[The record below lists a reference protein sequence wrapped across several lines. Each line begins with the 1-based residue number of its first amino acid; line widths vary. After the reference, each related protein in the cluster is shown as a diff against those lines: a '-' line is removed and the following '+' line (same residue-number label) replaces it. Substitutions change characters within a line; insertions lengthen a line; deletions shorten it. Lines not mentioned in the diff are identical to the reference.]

1 MISDLEWTS
10 LVRDSLTIT
19 AASVTDRGLYVC
31 NVETSCGAQGR
42 ASSLLEVRKII
53 ISDCNKM
60 SGS

>member
-42 ASSLLEVRKII
+42 ASSLLEVRKYF
-53 ISDCNKM
+53 SSC
-60 SGS
+60 